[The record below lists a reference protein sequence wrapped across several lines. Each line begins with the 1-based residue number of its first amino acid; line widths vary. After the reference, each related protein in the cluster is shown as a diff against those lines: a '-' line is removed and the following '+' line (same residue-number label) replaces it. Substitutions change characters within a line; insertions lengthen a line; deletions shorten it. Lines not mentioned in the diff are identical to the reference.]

1 MVKKNTDSVTYA
13 GNIRLIKKK
22 ERVVMWKKEN
32 EQQ

>member
-13 GNIRLIKKK
+13 GNIKMIKRK
-22 ERVVMWKKEN
+22 ERTMMWKKEN